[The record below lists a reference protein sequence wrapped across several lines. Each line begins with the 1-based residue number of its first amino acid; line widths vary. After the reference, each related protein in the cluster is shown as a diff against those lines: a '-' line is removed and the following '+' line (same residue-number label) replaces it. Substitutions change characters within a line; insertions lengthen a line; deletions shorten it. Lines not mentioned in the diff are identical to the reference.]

1 MVRVRLKFRKTNVS
15 THTFTFPGC
24 ETPRNRLRDAKKFE
38 RIKAF
43 FIKKIYIPKR
53 ARLCLFH
60 SSEESWNVDMDMDE
74 FMTFSPEQL
83 QDLIELAT
91 ASTDFLKGKKPYLII
106 SKFNSF
112 LLFFS
117 PH

>member
-1 MVRVRLKFRKTNVS
+1 MVTVRLNFRKTNAS
-15 THTFTFPGC
+15 TRKCTFPGC

-38 RIKAF
+38 RIKALLT
-43 FIKKIYIPKR
+43 KKIYIPER

-74 FMTFSPEQL
+74 FMTFSPKQL

-91 ASTDFLKGKKPYLII
+91 ASTDFLKGKNLI
-106 SKFNSF
+106 
-112 LLFFS
+112 
-117 PH
+117 